1 MKPRSVQWISGL
13 LIAAAFAV
21 LPASAVQVQ
30 DIARLKG
37 SESNKIL
44 GMGLVVGLNGT
55 GDGGKFA
62 PAMRPLAEMIGR
74 FVDPNTV
81 WTELKDA
88 KNVALVSI
96 TAELPANGVRE
107 GDRVDVRVSSIG
119 PAKSLKGGTLFM
131 VPLMAPRPDTEMIFA
146 FAEGSVSIEDEDNP
160 TVGVIDNGATL
171 TRDIM
176 TKHVHNGQITLVIDD
191 EHTSWPVARN
201 LAQNINDELAPEGPR
216 LARAIDPKN
225 VTVQIPMWERN
236 DPSLFLSKLMVMSFP
251 TSLMPIEARVVIN
264 ERTGTIVMSGN
275 VEISPVVISKKGLTI
290 TRLSPIPV
298 PDPANPASLE
308 DHFVGLDPADSGGT
322 RLADLIE
329 AFNQLKVD
337 AKDRIEIIKA
347 IDAAGHLHAKLVFEL

>member
-1 MKPRSVQWISGL
+1 MKPRNLQIILAL
-13 LIAAAFAV
+13 LIAMTFAISPV
-21 LPASAVQVQ
+21 SAVQVH

-55 GDGGKFA
+55 GDGGKFL
-62 PAMRPLAEMIGR
+62 PAMRPLAQMIGR

-81 WTELKDA
+81 AAELKDA
-88 KNVALVSI
+88 KNVALVSV
-96 TAELPANGVRE
+96 TAMLPDTGVRE
-107 GDRVDVRVSSIG
+107 GDQVDVRVSSIG

-131 VPLMAPRPDTEMIFA
+131 IPLMGPTPGSEQVFA
-146 FAEGSVSIEDEDNP
+146 FAEGPVTVEDEENP
-160 TVGVIDNGATL
+160 TVAVIEGGAVL

-176 TKHVHNGQITLVIDD
+176 TQHVQNGQVTLVIDS
-191 EHTSWPVARN
+191 EHASWPVARN
-201 LAQNINDELAPEGPR
+201 LAQNINDELTPEGPGI
-216 LARAIDPKN
+216 ARAIDPKN

-251 TSLMPIEARVVIN
+251 TSLMPIEARVIIN

-275 VEISPVVISKKGLTI
+275 VEISPVVISKRGLTI
-290 TRLSPIPV
+290 TRLNPPPIP
-298 PDPANPASLE
+298 DELNPLAVE
-308 DHFVGLDPADSGGT
+308 QRFIGVDPADAGGT
-322 RLADLIE
+322 KLADLIE

-347 IDAAGHLHAKLVFEL
+347 IDAAGHLHAKLKFEQ

>member
-1 MKPRSVQWISGL
+1 MKPPNVQWILGL
-13 LIAAAFAV
+13 LIATTLAVAPAA
-21 LPASAVQVQ
+21 AVQVQ

-37 SESNKIL
+37 SESNKII

-55 GDGGKFA
+55 GDGGKFM
-62 PAMRPLAEMIGR
+62 PAMRPLAQMIGR

-81 WTELKDA
+81 AAELKDA

-96 TAELPANGVRE
+96 TAELPATGVRE
-107 GDRVDVRVSSIG
+107 GDLVKVRISSVG

-131 VPLMAPRPDTEMIFA
+131 TPLMGPTPGSERIFA
-146 FAEGSVSIEDEDNP
+146 FAEGSISIEDEDNP
-160 TVGVIDNGATL
+160 TVGIIDSGATL

-176 TKHVHNGQITLVIDD
+176 TQNVHNGQITLVIDS
-191 EHTSWPVARN
+191 EHASWPVARN
-201 LAQNINDELAPEGPR
+201 LAQNINDELTPEGPQI
-216 LARAIDPKN
+216 ARAISPQN

-251 TSLMPIEARVVIN
+251 ISLMPIEARVVIN

-275 VEISPVVISKKGLTI
+275 VEISPVVISKRGLTI
-290 TRLSPIPV
+290 TQLNPPPIPDELNPIAAEQRFIGV
-298 PDPANPASLE
+298 DPARR
-308 DHFVGLDPADSGGT
+308 GGA

-337 AKDRIEIIKA
+337 ATDRIEIIKA
-347 IDAAGHLHAKLVFEL
+347 IDTAGHLHAKLIFEQ

>member
-1 MKPRSVQWISGL
+1 MTQRNVQWVLGIVIAMGFAISS
-13 LIAAAFAV
+13 AD
-21 LPASAVQVQ
+21 AVQVQ

-62 PAMRPLAEMIGR
+62 PAMRPLAQMIGR

-96 TAELPANGVRE
+96 TAELPASGVRE
-107 GDRVDVRVSSIG
+107 GDRVDVRISSIG

-131 VPLMAPRPDTEMIFA
+131 IPLMAPRPDTEMIFA

-160 TVGVIDNGATL
+160 TVGVIANGATL

-176 TKHVHNGQITLVIDD
+176 TQNVHNGQITLVISA
-191 EHTSWPVARN
+191 EHASWPVARN
-201 LAQNINDELAPEGPR
+201 LAQNINDELAPEGPP
-216 LARAIDPKN
+216 LARAINPKN
-225 VTVQIPMWERN
+225 VTVQVPMWERN

-251 TSLMPIEARVVIN
+251 ISLMPIEARVVIN

-275 VEISPVVISKKGLTI
+275 VEISPIVISKKGLTI
-290 TRLSPIPV
+290 TKLLPAPL
-298 PDPANPASLE
+298 PDELNPLTNE
-308 DHFVGLDPADSGGT
+308 QRFIGVDPADKGGA

-347 IDAAGHLHAKLVFEL
+347 IDAAGHLHAKLIFEL